1 MDLFISHTSKYCQ
14 SPQGTLATQFAS
26 ALFQHSAIY
35 TSCFKGKAFLQKHR
49 NKKVFFFLVDYHIN
63 SYIFSKVRNWCKK
76 KIKQKAKN
84 LFHIMPVFI
93 VSHFSAVIKTRYD
106 MGNQC
111 PLMDWVRIQLLAI
124 EPAPKII
131 VLTFKTIS
139 SFLLFWL
146 GRTRKKS
153 YNRFKKRH
161 L

>member
-14 SPQGTLATQFAS
+14 SPQGTSATQFAS
-26 ALFQHSAIY
+26 ALFQHTAIHISSSF
-35 TSCFKGKAFLQKHR
+35 TGKGFLQEQR
-49 NKKVFFFLVDYHIN
+49 NKKVFFFFFFADYHIN
-63 SYIFSKVRNWCKK
+63 SYVFSKVRDWCKK

-84 LFHIMPVFI
+84 LFPIMPVFI

-111 PLMDWVRIQLLAI
+111 PLMDWVRIQLLAT
-124 EPAPKII
+124 EPALKII

-153 YNRFKKRH
+153 YSRF
-161 L
+161 